1 MHRPT
6 SFRYV
11 SSPARIIAGQD
22 ALMHLGT
29 EVARTGARRAFVV
42 CSRSIAQR
50 TTLLERAQEV
60 LGERYAGVFDGS
72 QAESPLPAVEAGVA
86 AARDA
91 GADCIVAIGGGS
103 VVVTARA
110 ITILLAEAGSIFD
123 LCTQYPP
130 DRPPVS
136 PRLLQPKLPNVI
148 VLTTPTTAT
157 NRAGAAVLDPARHR
171 RLELFDPKTRPV
183 AIFCDAAALLT
194 APASLFISTAATTL
208 VGVVGSLQSL
218 DLNPFG
224 EGDLLEA
231 LRLLQEAMPRV
242 LEAPQDPDPRIQLA
256 VAALLSN
263 RAADA
268 GGGGGGGVVAALSH
282 GLQARYEAVHQG
294 AALSVLL
301 APGMRF
307 NRPVL
312 REGQARLA
320 EVLGVRRAGMGP
332 EEAATAAVAA
342 VEQLLRQVGLPLR
355 LRDLGVPEA
364 DLEGLATDAMQDFFL
379 TMNPRPVRDRSELL
393 DVLRDAW

>member
-1 MHRPT
+1 M
-6 SFRYV
+6 
-11 SSPARIIAGQD
+11 
-22 ALMHLGT
+22 
-29 EVARTGARRAFVV
+29 
-42 CSRSIAQR
+42 
-50 TTLLERAQEV
+50 
-60 LGERYAGVFDGS
+60 
-72 QAESPLPAVEAGVA
+72 
-86 AARDA
+86 
-91 GADCIVAIGGGS
+91 
-103 VVVTARA
+103 
-110 ITILLAEAGSIFD
+110 
-123 LCTQYPP
+123 
-130 DRPPVS
+130 S